1 MPIHDVGYRSWPWK
15 RSSPYWRWLSI
26 AEYGFQ
32 IALKSTWVKRLM
44 FFAWLPILYWG
55 FGIFFYERFIENNA
69 TSVIDFDRGRSA
81 TDSRRPIRRPNV
93 KKALESLSG
102 QAQKELPGDVASLA
116 FAETV
121 RNGFGWMPMVD
132 KLADRIAKSDR
143 KQWRHTFW
151 NWLLMTFFRYP
162 QSTTVIFILG
172 FIAPSLIARDVR
184 SRAFLLYFS
193 RPIGRLDYMFGKL
206 MIPAAFLM
214 LVTTAP
220 SLVLYVIG
228 LMFSPDF
235 SVFWSTWDV
244 PLRIALASISLI
256 LPTASL
262 ALMLSSLSQES
273 RFAAFAWFAVWALGY
288 GAYLAIVIAH
298 ASISNTNPNAIMQSD
313 TAVTWAPISLYNCL
327 GQVQTW
333 IFGFDSLSNSWPC
346 LLTLIAITV
355 FSLLVF
361 YRNISKSVH
370 S

>member
-1 MPIHDVGYRSWPWK
+1 MPIHDVGYRGWPWK
-15 RSSPYWRWLSI
+15 RSSAYMRWLSI

-32 IALKSTWVKRLM
+32 IAIKSTWVKRLM
-44 FFAWLPILYWG
+44 LFAWLPILYWG
-55 FGIFFYERFIENNA
+55 VGIYIYESFVETSPTQSIGNDRDEKSSNNGDRTVQQELENIQSGAKKESSGDLASQALALTVKNQFFW
-69 TSVIDFDRGRSA
+69 
-81 TDSRRPIRRPNV
+81 
-93 KKALESLSG
+93 L
-102 QAQKELPGDVASLA
+102 
-116 FAETV
+116 
-121 RNGFGWMPMVD
+121 PMVD
-132 KLADRIAKSDR
+132 KLAERIAASDR
-143 KQWRHTFW
+143 SQWRRSFW
-151 NWLLMTFFRYP
+151 NWLLMTYFRYP
-162 QSTTVIFILG
+162 QSTTVVFILG

-206 MIPAAFLM
+206 MIPAIFLV

-220 SLVLYVIG
+220 SLVLYLIG
-228 LMFSPDF
+228 VLFSPDF
-235 SVFWSTWDV
+235 SVIWNTWDV
-244 PLRIALASISLI
+244 PIRILLASISLI

-288 GAYLAIVIAH
+288 GAYLAVMIAH
-298 ASISNTNPNAIMQSD
+298 TSISKLYFTEVLQSP

-333 IFGFDSLSNSWPC
+333 IFGFDTLYNTWPS
-346 LLTLIAITV
+346 LLTLLAITF
-355 FSLLVF
+355 FSLLLF